1 MSEQPGG
8 EIILYQ
14 RDNAPAIDVRL
25 DGDTVWLSQQQLA
38 DLFQTS
44 RTNVVE
50 HIANIYA
57 EGELSQEATCR
68 EFRQVRTEGT
78 REVAR
83 TLPFYNLDLI
93 ISLGY
98 RVRSRIATS
107 FRIWA
112 TERLREYLVKGFT
125 MDDARL
131 KNLGG
136 GSYWKELLERI
147 RDIRS
152 SERVLYRQVLDL
164 YATSV
169 DYDPKAEASVIF
181 FKTVQNKLHYAAHGQ
196 TAAEVV
202 AARADAG
209 KPFMG
214 LLSFSGN
221 QPTKADVAVAKNYL
235 DADELKR
242 LNTLVSAYFDAAE
255 FRAMNHEP
263 TYMKDWL
270 AHLEQLIV
278 AMGGKTLQGAGHIG
292 LVFAAQALANALSRI
307 PFGRLS
313 DRIADRGT
321 LVIGGLA
328 GLAAALGLAGLCT
341 SLPGLL
347 GCAALLGVS
356 MGVAFT
362 ALAALIADVV
372 PHELRGMAMG
382 GYNSCIYLG
391 MMTSAARMGAL
402 ISRFG
407 FAPGF
412 LVAGAVTIAT
422 TLVFR
427 TFYRR
432 TASAPA

>member
-14 RDNAPAIDVRL
+14 RGDAPAIDVRL
-25 DGDTVWLSQQQLA
+25 NGDTVWLSQQQLA

-57 EGELSQEATCR
+57 EGELAQEATCR
-68 EFRQVRTEGT
+68 EFRQVRTEGARQVT
-78 REVAR
+78 RS
-83 TLPFYNLDLI
+83 LPFYNLDMI

-98 RVRSRIATS
+98 RVKSSIATQ

-136 GSYWKELLERI
+136 GNYWKELLDRI

-152 SERVLYRQVLDL
+152 SEKVLYRQVLDL

-169 DYDPKAEASVIF
+169 DYDPKAEASVTF

-196 TAAEVV
+196 TAAEVI
-202 AARADAG
+202 AARANAG

-214 LLSFSGN
+214 LLSFSGRH
-221 QPTKADVAVAKNYL
+221 PTKAEAAVAKNYL
-235 DADELKR
+235 DTDELKR

-263 TYMKDWL
+263 THMKDWL
-270 AHLEQLIV
+270 GHLEQLIV
-278 AMGGKTLQGAGHIG
+278 AMGGKALQGAGKVSH
-292 LVFAAQALANALSRI
+292 QNALTHAETEYAKYRSQ
-307 PFGRLS
+307 
-313 DRIADRGT
+313 
-321 LVIGGLA
+321 LA
-328 GLAAALGLAGLCT
+328 ELPSEAEAA
-341 SLPGLL
+341 
-347 GCAALLGVS
+347 
-356 MGVAFT
+356 
-362 ALAALIADVV
+362 
-372 PHELRGMAMG
+372 
-382 GYNSCIYLG
+382 YLE
-391 MMTSAARMGAL
+391 TVKTVQKK
-402 ISRFG
+402 ISG
-407 FAPGF
+407 KKKP
-412 LVAGAVTIAT
+412 
-422 TLVFR
+422 
-427 TFYRR
+427 
-432 TASAPA
+432 